1 MMDMIR
7 TAKLRPEL
15 LVGKTYSLDDAP
27 AALMAMGGFEGI
39 GIGVVTR
46 F

>member
-1 MMDMIR
+1 MEMIR
-7 TAKLRPEL
+7 TGKLKPEL
-15 LVGKTYSLDDAP
+15 LIGRTMSLEEAP
-27 AALMAMGGFEGI
+27 AALMAMDTFAGI